1 MAMRV
6 NEHTAKNQYA
16 AYALGAGRAERD
28 GEYGKAAEL
37 WRRAANAPCNA
48 SKQRWAQ
55 HSVRMRTSKAGGHTA
70 MNARRFNQLYPVGTK
85 FMHIP
90 NPVLRGGRVSV
101 PWHRRGI
108 LNVAALW
115 K

>member
-37 WRRAANAPCNA
+37 WRRAENAPCNA

-55 HSVRMRTSKAGGHTA
+55 RRAA
-70 MNARRFNQLYPVGTK
+70 FCENA
-85 FMHIP
+85 HIKGWRAHGDECQT
-90 NPVLRGGRVSV
+90 V
-101 PWHRRGI
+101 
-108 LNVAALW
+108 
-115 K
+115 

>member
-1 MAMRV
+1 MRV
-6 NEHTAKNQYA
+6 NEHAAKNQYA

-55 HSVRMRTSKAGGHTA
+55 
-70 MNARRFNQLYPVGTK
+70 RR
-85 FMHIP
+85 
-90 NPVLRGGRVSV
+90 
-101 PWHRRGI
+101 
-108 LNVAALW
+108 AA
-115 K
+115 